1 MNESTTTHTQSPVH
15 IRTAEVGL
23 DLFLFAD
30 RWGVDALVSA
40 ISTAAAS
47 LGRERAYQGDPEGAA
62 LARRIAEAM
71 RSINSRDFDD
81 DPNGDRSDY
90 AREALS

>member
-1 MNESTTTHTQSPVH
+1 MNESTTTNSPVH
-15 IRTAEVGL
+15 VRTAQVAL
-23 DLFLFAD
+23 DLYLFGD
-30 RWGVDALVSA
+30 RWGVDALADA
-40 ISTAAAS
+40 ILTATRS
-47 LGRERAYQGDPEGAA
+47 LADERDYQGDPEGAA

-90 AREALS
+90 AREDLS